1 VIDPKSLPQTEM
13 VEYLRGFPLDAL
25 SEACLLIEP
34 GMKRA
39 IESRMLV
46 LMDKSV
52 ATGRVTNYDKDF
64 NVLGYRDFS
73 PTDFQRMA
81 QALEKFKLT
90 AAIESVGTADDQ
102 VLSALRKSGRQA
114 RSELPDPA
122 DGLGDRG

>member
-1 VIDPKSLPQTEM
+1 
-13 VEYLRGFPLDAL
+13 
-25 SEACLLIEP
+25 LIEP

-46 LMDKSV
+46 LMSKSV
-52 ATGRVTNYDKDF
+52 AEGRVTNYDKNF
-64 NVLGYRDFS
+64 EILGYRDFS